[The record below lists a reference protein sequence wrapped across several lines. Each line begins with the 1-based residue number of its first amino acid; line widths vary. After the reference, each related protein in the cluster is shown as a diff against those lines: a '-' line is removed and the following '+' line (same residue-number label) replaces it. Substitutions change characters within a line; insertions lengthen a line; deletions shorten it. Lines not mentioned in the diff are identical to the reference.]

1 MNERKYVV
9 IASYA
14 LSGAFMMNLLGI
26 ANCWPQAFRLIDGC
40 DYKKVVDEEVDGAW
54 SEYRIPSKSFSTES
68 NGKVSYTETHD
79 FKCEDDSE
87 AMETSV
93 MFTIFE
99 Y

>member
-14 LSGAFMMNLLGI
+14 LSGGFMVNLLGI
-26 ANCWPQAFRLIDGC
+26 ADCWSQAFRLIDRC
-40 DYKKVVDEEVDGAW
+40 DYKKVVYEEVAGVW
-54 SEYRIPSKSFSTES
+54 SEDGIPIKDFGTES
-68 NGKVSYTETHD
+68 NGKASYTETHY

-87 AMETSV
+87 TMETWV

-99 Y
+99 N